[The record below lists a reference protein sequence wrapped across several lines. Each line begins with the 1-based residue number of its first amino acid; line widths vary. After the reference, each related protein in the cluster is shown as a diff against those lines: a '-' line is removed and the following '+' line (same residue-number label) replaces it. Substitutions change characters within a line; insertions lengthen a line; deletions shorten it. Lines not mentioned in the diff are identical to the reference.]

1 MQFAKAMNIHS
12 EWYAGL
18 FLDISMLIWIENN
31 LFTTVHG
38 FYLYN
43 HTKHQPKIDVF
54 EYFRC
59 VFSFVCFNTNRQNAP
74 FHMKNQRKC
83 TTVCCSSSCHLKVKR
98 QFHLKSATELKCNY
112 VVERRKTNARKQQ
125 WCRIKKCW
133 LHSTVKFH
141 ILKKKK
147 TPSIRVLV
155 LCDVLFA
162 ATFLKNFDISTEVH
176 NDYLI
181 YDCNLYTLHMRKT
194 FKHFI
199 SYFSNRKKRISLLWK
214 F

>member
-1 MQFAKAMNIHS
+1 MNIHS

-59 VFSFVCFNTNRQNAP
+59 VFPFVCFYTNRQNAP

-83 TTVCCSSSCHLKVKR
+83 TTACCSSSCHLKVKR

-112 VVERRKTNARKQQ
+112 VVERRKTTMLANNNDAE
-125 WCRIKKCW
+125 
-133 LHSTVKFH
+133 
-141 ILKKKK
+141 LK
-147 TPSIRVLV
+147 SADFIRLW
-155 LCDVLFA
+155 
-162 ATFLKNFDISTEVH
+162 NFTIW
-176 NDYLI
+176 
-181 YDCNLYTLHMRKT
+181 
-194 FKHFI
+194 
-199 SYFSNRKKRISLLWK
+199 RKKNTRAFGYLSYAMFSSLPLFSK
-214 F
+214 ILTF

>member
-141 ILKKKK
+141 ILKEKKNPEHSSTCAMRRSLRCHFSQK
-147 TPSIRVLV
+147 FWHFNGSSQWLLNLWLQLV
-155 LCDVLFA
+155 YIA
-162 ATFLKNFDISTEVH
+162 YAKNF
-176 NDYLI
+176 
-181 YDCNLYTLHMRKT
+181 
-194 FKHFI
+194 
-199 SYFSNRKKRISLLWK
+199 
-214 F
+214 

>member
-1 MQFAKAMNIHS
+1 MNIHS

-83 TTVCCSSSCHLKVKR
+83 TTICCSSSCHLKVKR

-141 ILKKKK
+141 ILKEKKK
-147 TPSIRVLV
+147 NPEHSSTCAMRRSLRCHFSQKFWHFNGSSQWLLNLWLQLV
-155 LCDVLFA
+155 YIA
-162 ATFLKNFDISTEVH
+162 YAKNF
-176 NDYLI
+176 
-181 YDCNLYTLHMRKT
+181 
-194 FKHFI
+194 
-199 SYFSNRKKRISLLWK
+199 
-214 F
+214 